1 MINFNQQQR
10 DTMPRFSTTHI
21 HKIYI
26 SCLFVC
32 LIIRYMLAYFTVIGC
47 GDPEIP
53 YAGWLKRNGNEAEIG
68 CKHSKTTWRLTC
80 EHNKWMGTYG
90 NCTGGK
96 AAGVFGDVTWGKH
109 TIPF

>member
-1 MINFNQQQR
+1 
-10 DTMPRFSTTHI
+10 
-21 HKIYI
+21 
-26 SCLFVC
+26 
-32 LIIRYMLAYFTVIGC
+32 MLAYFTVIGC

-90 NCTGGK
+90 NCTGGEY
-96 AAGVFGDVTWGKH
+96 AAYI
-109 TIPF
+109 IPYWEKLINRTQI